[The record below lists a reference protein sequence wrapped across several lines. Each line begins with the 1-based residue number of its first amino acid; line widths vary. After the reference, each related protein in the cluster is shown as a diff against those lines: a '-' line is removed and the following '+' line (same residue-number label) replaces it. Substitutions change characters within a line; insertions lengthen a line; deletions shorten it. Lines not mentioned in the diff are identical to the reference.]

1 MHELSI
7 VESVVDAVT
16 ETAARYP
23 GARVKSVKLRVG
35 VLAAVVQES
44 LEFCWELA
52 TQGTALSGAALVVKS
67 VPIVLHCAACG
78 SDPEIEGVQSLRC
91 PNCGELTGE
100 LRQGRELEIESIEIE
115 EPDSESANQQVSE
128 SASQR
133 VSKSASQRVSG

>member
-23 GARVKSVKLRVG
+23 GAQVKSVKLRVG
-35 VLAAVVQES
+35 VLAAVVRES

-52 TQGTALSGAALVVKS
+52 TVGTPLAGAALVVNS

-78 SDPEIEGVQSLRC
+78 QDAEIDGVHSFRC
-91 PNCGELTGE
+91 PNCGELAAD

-115 EPDSESANQQVSE
+115 EPDSDSAGRPVGESAEKTGQE
-128 SASQR
+128 T
-133 VSKSASQRVSG
+133 K

>member
-16 ETAARYP
+16 ETAAKYP

-35 VLAAVVQES
+35 VLAAVVKES

-52 TQGTALSGAALVVKS
+52 TVGTPLASAALIVIS
-67 VPIVLHCAACG
+67 VPIRLHCAACG
-78 SDPEIEGVQSLRC
+78 QEAEVEGVQSLRC
-91 PNCGELTGE
+91 PNCGELTAD

-115 EPDSESANQQVSE
+115 EPEV
-128 SASQR
+128 
-133 VSKSASQRVSG
+133 VKVG

>member
-16 ETAARYP
+16 ETAA
-23 GARVKSVKLRVG
+23 ANHAVRVKTVTLRVG

-52 TQGTALSGAALVVKS
+52 TVGTPLAGAVLVVKS
-67 VPIVLHCAACG
+67 VPVVVHCAAC
-78 SDPEIEGVQSLRC
+78 SCDAEIDGVQSFRC
-91 PNCGELTGE
+91 PKCGEPASE

-115 EPDSESANQQVSE
+115 EPDLKSESAG
-128 SASQR
+128 QR
-133 VSKSASQRVSG
+133 VGEPAPNS

>member
-23 GARVKSVKLRVG
+23 GAQVKSVKLRVG
-35 VLAAVVQES
+35 VLAAVVRES

-52 TQGTALSGAALVVKS
+52 TVGTPLAGAALVVNS

-78 SDPEIEGVQSLRC
+78 QDAEIDGVQSFRC
-91 PNCGELTGE
+91 PNCGELAAD

-115 EPDSESANQQVSE
+115 EPETSSENALVHTQE
-128 SASQR
+128 T
-133 VSKSASQRVSG
+133 K

>member
-23 GARVKSVKLRVG
+23 GAQVKSVKLRVG
-35 VLAAVVQES
+35 VLAAVVRES

-52 TQGTALSGAALVVKS
+52 TVGTPLAGAALVVNS

-78 SDPEIEGVQSLRC
+78 QDAEIDGVQSFRC
-91 PNCGELTGE
+91 PNCGELASDWEYYQTTGLHLEEAEVDDWLARLEAGEVAE
-100 LRQGRELEIESIEIE
+100 LPALH
-115 EPDSESANQQVSE
+115 V
-128 SASQR
+128 
-133 VSKSASQRVSG
+133 